1 MQVKKFFNAEF
12 SVTDTGEFTGYASV
26 FDGVDSYGDTIKPT
40 TYDFILGEIAAG
52 RESMPKMFYNHD
64 SWKIPVG
71 KWLELLTDK
80 KGLLA
85 KGKLNLK
92 TQSGADIYESMKFGS
107 IDGLSV
113 CIEVPD
119 YDIMA
124 ERRIIET
131 VTKMPEISVVT
142 YPADNKAR
150 IFDIKSALSSYN
162 SLKDIERMLRD
173 VAPEISKADACAIIS
188 AVKRIAKA
196 ETQRESV
203 GSELAAIKE
212 KILSITK

>member
-26 FDGVDSYGDTIKPT
+26 FDGIDSCGDTIKPT

-52 RESMPKMFYNHD
+52 REIMPKMFYNHE

-80 KGLLA
+80 TGLLT

-119 YDIMA
+119 YDFTA

-131 VTKMPEISVVT
+131 VTKMPEISIVT
-142 YPADNKAR
+142 YPADNNAR
-150 IFDIKSALSSYN
+150 IFDVKSETGSCKR
-162 SLKDIERMLRD
+162 LKDIERVLRD
-173 VAPEISKADACAIIS
+173 VAPALSKTDVTAVIS
-188 AVKRIAKA
+188 AVRRIVK
-196 ETQRESV
+196 EEQSESANLDAL
-203 GSELAAIKE
+203 SAIKNR
-212 KILSITK
+212 INQIAI